1 MPALRGQAA
10 HALGAG
16 RLTAMRP
23 KLFTREIIPFTLSF
37 AALAVAALLL
47 DSLLH
52 FYTLVWIGRYLG
64 IAGTLLIVLSFRY
77 SLRKRKI
84 ISSGNPVTLLRR
96 HEYMAWLGSLLI
108 LVHAGIHFNSIL
120 GWLAVGAMLINIGS
134 GLAGK
139 FLLERARKRMLAARQ
154 TMLRQGVP
162 EAELEE
168 RVYLDT
174 LTFDAVKQ
182 WRAVHFPITLA
193 FTVLA
198 LAHIIAVF
206 VFWGWK

>member
-1 MPALRGQAA
+1 M
-10 HALGAG
+10 
-16 RLTAMRP
+16 
-23 KLFTREIIPFTLSF
+23 
-37 AALAVAALLL
+37 
-47 DSLLH
+47 
-52 FYTLVWIGRYLG
+52 
-64 IAGTLLIVLSFRY
+64 LLILFSFRY
-77 SLRKRKI
+77 SLRKRKLI
-84 ISSGNPVTLLRR
+84 QSGNPVTLLRR
-96 HEYMAWLGSLLI
+96 HEYMGWLGALLI

-139 FLLERARKRMLAARQ
+139 FLLDRSRKRMLEARQ

-162 EAELEE
+162 EADLEE
-168 RVYLDT
+168 RVYVDT

-193 FTVLA
+193 FGVLA

-206 VFWGWK
+206 LFWGWK

>member
-1 MPALRGQAA
+1 
-10 HALGAG
+10 
-16 RLTAMRP
+16 MRP

>member
-1 MPALRGQAA
+1 
-10 HALGAG
+10 
-16 RLTAMRP
+16 MRA
-23 KLFTREIIPFTLSF
+23 KLITREIIPFTLSF
-37 AALAVAALLL
+37 AALAVATLLL
-47 DSLLH
+47 DELLH
-52 FYTLVWIGRYLG
+52 FFNLVWIGRYLG
-64 IAGTLLIVLSFRY
+64 IVGTLLILLSFRY

-84 ISSGNPVTLLRR
+84 ISTGNPVTLLRR
-96 HEYMAWLGSLLI
+96 HEYLAWLGSLLI

-174 LTFDAVKQ
+174 LTFDVVKQ

-193 FTVLA
+193 FGVLA

-206 VFWGWK
+206 LFWGWK

>member
-1 MPALRGQAA
+1 MPVVRGPPAQRT
-10 HALGAG
+10 GAE

-23 KLFTREIIPFTLSF
+23 KLFTREIIPFTVSF
-37 AALAVAALLL
+37 AALALVTLLL
-47 DSLLH
+47 DATLH
-52 FYTLVWIGRYLG
+52 YFDGVWIGRYLG
-64 IAGTLLIVLSFRY
+64 IAGTLLILFSFRY

-84 ISSGNPVTLLRR
+84 IQSGNPVALLRR
-96 HEYMAWLGSLLI
+96 HEFMAWLGSLLI

-120 GWLAVGAMLINIGS
+120 GWLAVAAMLVNIGS

-139 FLLERARKRMLAARQ
+139 YLLDRARKRMLEARQ
-154 TMLRQGVP
+154 TLLRQGVP

-174 LTFDAVKQ
+174 LTFDVVKQ

-193 FTVLA
+193 FAVLS

-206 VFWGWK
+206 LFWGWK

>member
-1 MPALRGQAA
+1 
-10 HALGAG
+10 
-16 RLTAMRP
+16 MRP
-23 KLFTREIIPFTLSF
+23 KLFTREIVPFTLSF
-37 AALAVAALLL
+37 AALVVAALLL

-162 EAELEE
+162 EADLEE

>member
-1 MPALRGQAA
+1 
-10 HALGAG
+10 
-16 RLTAMRP
+16 MRP
-23 KLFTREIIPFTLSF
+23 KLITREIIPFTLSF
-37 AALAVAALLL
+37 AALASVALLL

-52 FYTLVWIGRYLG
+52 YYTLVWIGRYLG
-64 IAGTLLIVLSFRY
+64 IVGTLMILGSFRY

-84 ISSGNPVTLLRR
+84 ISGGNPINLLRQ
-96 HEYMAWLGSLLI
+96 HEYMAWMGSLLI

-120 GWLAVGAMLINIGS
+120 GWLAVWAMLVNIGS

-139 FLLERARKRMLAARQ
+139 YLLDRARKRMLAARQ
-154 TMLRQGVP
+154 TMLRQGMS
-162 EAELEE
+162 EDELEE

-206 VFWGWK
+206 LFWGWK

>member
-1 MPALRGQAA
+1 
-10 HALGAG
+10 
-16 RLTAMRP
+16 MRP
-23 KLFTREIIPFTLSF
+23 KLLTREVLPFLLSF
-37 AALAVAALLL
+37 CALAVATLVLDAALHYLNM
-47 DSLLH
+47 
-52 FYTLVWIGRYLG
+52 VWIGRYLG
-64 IAGTLLIVLSFRY
+64 IVGTLLIVFSFRY
-77 SLRKRKI
+77 SLRKRKLI
-84 ISSGNPVTLLRR
+84 ASGNPVTLLRW
-96 HEYMAWLGSLLI
+96 HEYLAWLGSLLI

-120 GWLAVGAMLINIGS
+120 GWLAVWAMLINIGS

-139 FLLERARKRMLAARQ
+139 FLLERARKRMLEARQ

-174 LTFDAVKQ
+174 LTFDVVKQ

-193 FTVLA
+193 FAVLA

-206 VFWGWK
+206 LFWGWK

>member
-1 MPALRGQAA
+1 
-10 HALGAG
+10 
-16 RLTAMRP
+16 MRP
-23 KLFTREIIPFTLSF
+23 KLFTREIIPFTLSLL
-37 AALAVAALLL
+37 ALAELTLVM
-47 DSLLH
+47 DGLLH
-52 FYTLVWIGRYLG
+52 FLNLLWIGRYLG
-64 IAGTLLIVLSFRY
+64 IVGLLLVLLSFRY

-96 HEYMAWLGSLLI
+96 HEYLAWLGSLLI

-120 GWLAVGAMLINIGS
+120 GWLAVWAMLINIGS

-139 FLLERARKRMLAARQ
+139 YLLERSRKRMLASRQ
-154 TMLRQGVP
+154 TMLDHGVP

-168 RVYLDT
+168 HVYLDT

-198 LAHIIAVF
+198 LAHIIAVCL
-206 VFWGWK
+206 FWSWK

>member
-1 MPALRGQAA
+1 
-10 HALGAG
+10 
-16 RLTAMRP
+16 MRA
-23 KLFTREIIPFTLSF
+23 KLFTREVIPFLLSF
-37 AALAVAALLL
+37 SALVITSLVLDAAL
-47 DSLLH
+47 H
-52 FYTLVWIGRYLG
+52 FLNVVWVGRYLG
-64 IAGTLLIVLSFRY
+64 IVGTLLIVVSFRY

-84 ISSGNPVTLLRR
+84 ISSGNPVTLLRW
-96 HEYMAWLGSLLI
+96 HEYLAWLGSLLI

-120 GWLAVGAMLINIGS
+120 GWLAVAAMLINIGS

-139 FLLERARKRMLAARQ
+139 FLLERARKRMLETRQ

-168 RVYLDT
+168 QVYLDT
-174 LTFDAVKQ
+174 MTFDVVKK

-193 FTVLA
+193 FGVLA

-206 VFWGWK
+206 LFWGWK

>member
-1 MPALRGQAA
+1 
-10 HALGAG
+10 
-16 RLTAMRP
+16 MRP
-23 KLFTREIIPFTLSF
+23 KLFTREIVPFTLSLL
-37 AALAVAALLL
+37 ALAVSTLVL
-47 DSLLH
+47 DGLLH
-52 FYTLVWIGRYLG
+52 FLNLVWIGRYLG
-64 IAGTLLIVLSFRY
+64 IVGVLLVLLSFRY

-84 ISSGNPVTLLRR
+84 ITSGNPVTLLRR
-96 HEYMAWLGSLLI
+96 HEYLAWLGSLLI

-120 GWLAVGAMLINIGS
+120 GWLAVWAMLINIGS

-139 FLLERARKRMLAARQ
+139 YLLERSRKRMLAARQ
-154 TMLRQGVP
+154 TMLDRGVP

-168 RVYLDT
+168 HVYLDT

-198 LAHIIAVF
+198 LAHIIAVCL
-206 VFWGWK
+206 FWSWK

>member
-1 MPALRGQAA
+1 
-10 HALGAG
+10 
-16 RLTAMRP
+16 MRP
-23 KLFTREIIPFTLSF
+23 KLITREVIPFLLSLSV
-37 AALAVAALLL
+37 LAVATLVL
-47 DSLLH
+47 DAALH
-52 FYTLVWIGRYLG
+52 FFNAVWIGRYLG
-64 IAGTLLIVLSFRY
+64 IVGTLLILFSFRY

-139 FLLERARKRMLAARQ
+139 FLLERARKRMLEARQ
-154 TMLRQGVP
+154 TMLRRGVP
-162 EAELEE
+162 QAELDEQ
-168 RVYLDT
+168 VYLDT
-174 LTFDAVKQ
+174 LTFDVVKQ

-193 FTVLA
+193 FGVLA
-198 LAHIIAVF
+198 LAHIIAIF
-206 VFWGWK
+206 LFWGWK

>member
-1 MPALRGQAA
+1 
-10 HALGAG
+10 
-16 RLTAMRP
+16 MRP
-23 KLFTREIIPFTLSF
+23 KLLTREVLPFLLSF
-37 AALAVAALLL
+37 CALAVATLVLDAAL
-47 DSLLH
+47 H
-52 FYTLVWIGRYLG
+52 YFNAVWIGRYLG
-64 IAGTLLIVLSFRY
+64 IVGTLLILFSFRY
-77 SLRKRKI
+77 SLRKRKLI
-84 ISSGNPVTLLRR
+84 ASGNPVTLLRW
-96 HEYMAWLGSLLI
+96 HEYLAWLGSLLI

-120 GWLAVGAMLINIGS
+120 GWLAVWAMLINIGS

-154 TMLRQGVP
+154 AMLRQGVP

-174 LTFDAVKQ
+174 LTFDVVKQ

-193 FTVLA
+193 FAVLA

-206 VFWGWK
+206 LFWGWK